1 MKNIKN
7 LFYLLNHKER
17 IRAITLIFLMLIT
30 AVIEMIGIASI
41 LPFITILT
49 NPDIIQINSILRNI
63 FDVTKSYGVENIDQF
78 NIVMGIFLFFIL
90 LFSMFFKVA
99 TSYMQFSFVEMRE
112 YSIGKRLVVSYLS
125 QPYHWF
131 LNRHSSQLG
140 ATILTEV
147 QAIVAGYLR
156 PLLNLIAKSFV
167 VITILIL
174 LILTDP
180 KLTFIVFFFFG
191 FVYLV
196 IYLFFKN
203 KIKKKGV
210 LRLKSNQSRF
220 KILSDAFAAIKEIKI
235 RNHEESYIKIYKKSA
250 KSYARAKVYAQIIST
265 LPRYFLE
272 VISFGGVILL
282 ILYLIL
288 EKGSFNSSL
297 PIISLYV
304 FAGYRLLPAT
314 QNIYESISSIA
325 FFNMALDQIIH
336 DIKNTKKHNDIENK
350 ETVILENK
358 ISLKN
363 IFFQYPKMSTDILN
377 NINIT
382 FPIRSITG
390 LVGVTGSGKTTII
403 DIVLGLLE
411 PQKGYLEI
419 DSKIITAN
427 NIASW
432 QKSIGY
438 VPQNINLIDDSIISN
453 IAFGIDYEDIDKER
467 VEKVSKI
474 TKLHNFITN
483 ELPQQYQTR
492 VGEHVIRLSGGQ
504 RQRIGIARALYNNP
518 KVLVLDE
525 ATSALDNETE
535 KEIMDSIKNLSKTLT
550 VIIVAHRID
559 TIKYCNFIYKIKKG
573 SVIQYGTFDELFLN
587 T

>member
-1 MKNIKN
+1 
-7 LFYLLNHKER
+7 
-17 IRAITLIFLMLIT
+17 
-30 AVIEMIGIASI
+30 
-41 LPFITILT
+41 
-49 NPDIIQINSILRNI
+49 
-63 FDVTKSYGVENIDQF
+63 
-78 NIVMGIFLFFIL
+78 
-90 LFSMFFKVA
+90 
-99 TSYMQFSFVEMRE
+99 
-112 YSIGKRLVVSYLS
+112 
-125 QPYHWF
+125 
-131 LNRHSSQLG
+131 
-140 ATILTEV
+140 
-147 QAIVAGYLR
+147 
-156 PLLNLIAKSFV
+156 
-167 VITILIL
+167 
-174 LILTDP
+174 
-180 KLTFIVFFFFG
+180 
-191 FVYLV
+191 
-196 IYLFFKN
+196 
-203 KIKKKGV
+203 
-210 LRLKSNQSRF
+210 
-220 KILSDAFAAIKEIKI
+220 
-235 RNHEESYIKIYKKSA
+235 
-250 KSYARAKVYAQIIST
+250 
-265 LPRYFLE
+265 
-272 VISFGGVILL
+272 
-282 ILYLIL
+282 
-288 EKGSFNSSL
+288 
-297 PIISLYV
+297 
-304 FAGYRLLPAT
+304 
-314 QNIYESISSIA
+314 
-325 FFNMALDQIIH
+325 MALDQIIH
-336 DIKNTKKHNDIENK
+336 DIKNTKKHNDIKNK

-358 ISLKN
+358 ITLKN
-363 IFFQYPKMSTDILN
+363 IFFQYPKMSADILN

-492 VGEHVIRLSGGQ
+492 VGEHGVRLSGGQ